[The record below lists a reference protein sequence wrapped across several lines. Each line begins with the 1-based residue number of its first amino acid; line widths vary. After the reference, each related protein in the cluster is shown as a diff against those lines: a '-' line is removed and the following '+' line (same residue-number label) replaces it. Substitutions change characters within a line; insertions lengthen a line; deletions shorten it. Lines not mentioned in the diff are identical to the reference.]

1 MILGI
6 SPVRLSFAGGGTDMP
21 EFYEDYGGCVVSST
35 INHFT
40 YVIAHQRSDN
50 CIQIFSPDFQAHN
63 KPVKFENLLPT
74 KGTEFPVGFINYLQ
88 YKQGINIM
96 ISSDV
101 PPSSGLGS
109 SSSLAIN
116 IVNVIS
122 TLQGKKLSL
131 HKICE
136 IAHYVQRNII
146 KVPLGK
152 QDEYIS
158 AFGGFNFIKFS
169 KNKIEVKP
177 YSFSK
182 NSILE
187 LEKNLL
193 LFYIG
198 ARPSDNLLNTQIKR
212 TKSRDTKTMK
222 SLENV
227 KYLAETM
234 HDSLSNND
242 FTNFAQLLHKGWI
255 EKKNFSDDVSNK
267 RIDALYEKSL
277 KLGALGG
284 KLTGAGGGGHLL
296 LYCEP
301 PKQKS
306 LLLEME
312 NEGLKHIPFSFQ
324 SEGCKI
330 LNLYNYGKPT

>member
-1 MILGI
+1 
-6 SPVRLSFAGGGTDMP
+6 MP
-21 EFYEDYGGCVVSST
+21 EFYEDFGGCVVSST

-40 YVIAHQRSDN
+40 YVIAHKRHDN
-50 CIQIFSPDFQAHN
+50 FIQIFSSDFQAHN
-63 KPVKFENLLPT
+63 KSVKFQDLIPT
-74 KGTEFPVGFINYLQ
+74 KGTEFPIGFINYLQ
-88 YKQGINIM
+88 YEHGINIM

-109 SSSLAIN
+109 SSSLAVN
-116 IVNVIS
+116 IVNVLS
-122 TLQGKKLSL
+122 MLQGKELSR
-131 HKICE
+131 HEICE
-136 IAHYVQRNII
+136 IAHHVQRNII

-158 AFGGFNFIKFS
+158 AYGGFNFIKFS
-169 KNKIEVKP
+169 KEKIEVIP
-177 YSFSK
+177 YSFSR

-198 ARPSDNLLNTQIKR
+198 ARPSDNILTTQIKR
-212 TKSRDTKTMK
+212 TKSRDVQTIK
-222 SLENV
+222 SLQNV
-227 KYLAETM
+227 KHIAETM

-242 FTNFAQLLHKGWI
+242 FTKFAELLHKGWI
-255 EKKNFSDDVSNK
+255 EKKNFSNDVSNK
-267 RIDALYEKSL
+267 NIDALYEKSL

-301 PKQKS
+301 QKQK
-306 LLLEME
+306 LIIDEMK
-312 NEGLKHIPFSFQ
+312 NKGLKNIQFSFQ
-324 SEGCKI
+324 NEGCKI
-330 LNLYNYGKPT
+330 LDLYDYASTT